1 MRLRTKL
8 GGVARELRG
17 ALGRSAL
24 KWKYREALRHE
35 GPAVVED
42 AFGFRFVLQPY
53 ERPQAMELLERAH
66 DRALLRAMKQLIRPG
81 DVVCDVGAHTGEI
94 SVPAARLCGAQGKV
108 YAFEPAE
115 ASCARFLENA
125 ALNGCENI
133 FLQRAAVGERTGS
146 VTMNVFPAAYSA
158 WSSRGEPVYA
168 SEDGMTVA
176 KSTRVDVPCTTLD
189 EFCAAQGIARIHFLK
204 VDVEGYERD
213 VFRGAARLLK
223 ERKIDLICFEISQIP
238 LKGAGRTAREV
249 FEALE
254 ATGYAAYRFEERG
267 ETFDGP
273 VHDSEEFWTNYFAS
287 WKKLNRR

>member
-1 MRLRTKL
+1 MRGAVK
-8 GGVARELRG
+8 RG
-17 ALGRSAL
+17 ALE
-24 KWKYREALRHE
+24 WKYREALRHE

-42 AFGFRFVLQPY
+42 SFGFRFVLQLY
-53 ERPQAMELLERAH
+53 ERPQALELLERAH
-66 DRALLRAMKQLIRPG
+66 DRALFAAMRRLIRAG
-81 DVVCDVGAHTGEI
+81 DVVFDVGAHVGEI

-115 ASCARFLENA
+115 GSCARFVENT

-133 FLQRAAVGERTGS
+133 FLQRTAVGEHTGT

-168 SEDGMTVA
+168 GADGVPVS

-189 EFCAAQGIARIHFLK
+189 EFCAAQQIARIHFLK

-223 ERKIDLICFEISQIP
+223 ERKIDFICFEISQIP

-249 FEALE
+249 FETLE
-254 ATGYAAYRFEERG
+254 ATGYAAYRFEERN

-273 VHDSEEFWTNYFAS
+273 VRDSEEFWTNYFAS
-287 WKKLNRR
+287 YKNLRNEEKKK